1 MTSSGFTRQ
10 QSCPQ
15 KYQKLPWTCENEDNR
30 RLRIHQTKV
39 VEIQII
45 FSGWFTSML
54 RLMELLSEDVEIAL
68 KELKSIFLEYKKKM
82 RRVKKSNP
90 H

>member
-1 MTSSGFTRQ
+1 
-10 QSCPQ
+10 
-15 KYQKLPWTCENEDNR
+15 
-30 RLRIHQTKV
+30 
-39 VEIQII
+39 
-45 FSGWFTSML
+45 ML
-54 RLMELLSEDVEIAL
+54 CLMELLSEDVEIAL